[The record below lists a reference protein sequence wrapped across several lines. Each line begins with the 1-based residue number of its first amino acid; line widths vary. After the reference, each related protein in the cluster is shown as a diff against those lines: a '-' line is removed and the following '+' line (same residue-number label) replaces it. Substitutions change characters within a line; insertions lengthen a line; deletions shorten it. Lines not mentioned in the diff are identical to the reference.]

1 MGSKHQLTSRAA
13 RIYSNHMK
21 SNLRFYTKLAAVAI
35 ALSFGLRA
43 YAEPP
48 RDELAH
54 AYYLLKTADH
64 DYKGH
69 KDKAIHEVQSAGRE
83 LGIKLEGH
91 VSDHERQLKSDDQIS
106 AAASLLRD
114 ARDKMEAAD
123 RDKVAT
129 HLQKAIEEV
138 DAALKAR

>member
-1 MGSKHQLTSRAA
+1 
-13 RIYSNHMK
+13 MK
-21 SNLRFYTKLAAVAI
+21 SNYRLYTKLAAVAI
-35 ALSFGLRA
+35 ALSFGIRA

-69 KDKAIHEVQSAGRE
+69 KAKAIHEIEQAGHE
-83 LGIKLEGH
+83 IGMKFEGH
-91 VSDHERQLKSDDQIS
+91 ISDHERQLKSDEQIS
-106 AAASLLRD
+106 AASGLLRD
-114 ARDKMEAAD
+114 ARDKMEASD
-123 RDKVAT
+123 RDKAAT

>member
-1 MGSKHQLTSRAA
+1 LTYRAA
-13 RIYSNHMK
+13 RIYSTHMK

-35 ALSFGLRA
+35 ALSFGIRA

-69 KDKAIHEVQSAGRE
+69 RTKAIHEIESAGHE
-83 LGIKLEGH
+83 IGMKFEGH
-91 VSDHERQLKSDDQIS
+91 ISDHERQLKSDDQLS
-106 AAASLLRD
+106 AASGLLRE
-114 ARDKMEAAD
+114 ARDKMEAGD
-123 RDKVAT
+123 REKAAV